1 MDSHLSPFSF
11 LNISSSSVRLFPA
24 SSSLLAEIDRTQHS
38 SIFAV
43 YSQYIYSILSVYS
56 QHILSIFSVY
66 SQYIH
71 SIFSTYSQHIISIF
85 SVYLQYTISILKYIL
100 SIFSVYLQYSFSM
113 LQSTN
118 VEYQPVLASSLG
130 SPHEIKSWQL
140 VLISGFFSSLTC
152 SHVEL
157 SLTYPNGT
165 LTPNSFTSLSGLPS
179 ASSISGLMSAVRE
192 GTWKMCAWDLKKTS
206 DDFFQ

>member
-43 YSQYIYSILSVYS
+43 YSQYICSILSVYS
-56 QHILSIFSVY
+56 QYILSIFAVYYQYTKVY
-66 SQYIH
+66 SQCIG
-71 SIFSTYSQHIISIF
+71 
-85 SVYLQYTISILKYIL
+85 

-140 VLISGFFSSLTC
+140 VLISSFFSSLTC

-157 SLTYPNGT
+157 SLTYANGT
-165 LTPNSFTSLSGLPS
+165 LT
-179 ASSISGLMSAVRE
+179 
-192 GTWKMCAWDLKKTS
+192 
-206 DDFFQ
+206 Q